1 MHYILIIDLHRG
13 LRDKENKYSQA
24 VRFIDTNIWKYYRS
38 IAINR
43 KSSGKK
49 SKCKLDDQM
58 DFETQGVKVLEKQR
72 LT

>member
-24 VRFIDTNIWKYYRS
+24 VRFIDTNIGKYDRS

-43 KSSGKK
+43 KSSGKRVNA
-49 SKCKLDDQM
+49 S
-58 DFETQGVKVLEKQR
+58 
-72 LT
+72 